1 MIVDLPSTTMV
12 DVSKALVRLRDAGGA
27 VTLGRVL
34 TLVIAT
40 SEDNVEDAVAAS
52 NEASREHP
60 CRVIV
65 MCAGNRRGSARID
78 AQIRVGGDAGASE
91 VIVLRGYGPLAD
103 PSVYDSLVT
112 PLLLPDAPIVV
123 WWPGKAP
130 TAPAET
136 PLGKIAQR
144 RITDSSAAD
153 SPIAELDRLGKAYT
167 DGDTDLAWTRLTPWR
182 AQLAAAM
189 DLRPGMPVTNV
200 TVRGHEHS
208 PSTILLGAWLGHA
221 LGAPVTREQVE
232 TPGGTRISGVSITA
246 GDIAITLDRTTATQA
261 VLTDPAQPD
270 REISLPRRR
279 LEECLAEELRRLDA
293 DDVYGEV
300 IRSCAANKKPKVGA
314 KRATGGKTKK
324 APTARP
330 AKQDDT
336 QQAGSGS

>member
-40 SEDNVEDAVAAS
+40 SEKNVEEAVAAS

-65 MCAGNRRGSARID
+65 MCAGNPRGSARID

-91 VIVLRGYGPLAD
+91 VIVLRGYGPLAN
-103 PSVYDSLVT
+103 PTVSDSLVT
-112 PLLLPDAPIVV
+112 PLLLPDAPVVV

-130 TAPAET
+130 AVPADS

-144 RITDSSAAD
+144 RITDSSAVDNPA
-153 SPIAELDRLGKAYT
+153 SMLDRLGKAYA

-189 DLRPGMPVTNV
+189 DLRPGLPVTSV
-200 TVRGHEHS
+200 EVRGHEHS

-221 LGAPVTREQVE
+221 FKAPVTRQEVE
-232 TPGGTRISGVSITA
+232 TPGGTRISGVTITA
-246 GDIAITLDRTTATQA
+246 GDVNVTLDRSTATEA
-261 VLTDPAQPD
+261 VLTDPSQPD
-270 REISLPRRR
+270 RDISLPRRR

-300 IRSCAANKKPKVGA
+300 LRYCAAAKKPK
-314 KRATGGKTKK
+314 ATGKRKPAAK
-324 APTARP
+324 NQAP
-330 AKQDDT
+330 AKGARKPAHDEAKDD
-336 QQAGSGS
+336 A

>member
-12 DVSKALVRLRDAGGA
+12 DVSKALVRMRDAGGA

-40 SEDNVEDAVAAS
+40 GEKNVEEAIAAS

-91 VIVLRGYGPLAD
+91 VIVLRGYGPLAS
-103 PSVYDSLVT
+103 PAVHDSLVT
-112 PLLLPDAPIVV
+112 PLLLPDAPVVV

-130 TAPAET
+130 AVPAES
-136 PLGKIAQR
+136 PLGRIAQR
-144 RITDSSAAD
+144 RITDSASAD
-153 SPIAELDRLGKAYT
+153 NPGSMLDRLGKAYT

-189 DLRPGMPVTNV
+189 DLRPGMPVTGV
-200 TVRGHEHS
+200 SVRGHANS
-208 PSTILLGAWLGHA
+208 PSTILLGAWLGFA
-221 LGAPVTREQVE
+221 LHAPVQRDEVE
-232 TPGGTRISGVSITA
+232 TPGGTRISGVTITA
-246 GDIAITLDRTTATQA
+246 DDAEITLDRITATEA
-261 VLTDPAQPD
+261 VLTDPSQPD

-279 LEECLAEELRRLDA
+279 LEDCLAEELRRLDA

-300 IRSCAANKKPKVGA
+300 LRTCSTVKKRVK
-314 KRATGGKTKK
+314 KSGK
-324 APTARP
+324 A
-330 AKQDDT
+330 
-336 QQAGSGS
+336 QA